1 MRPSDQLDLL
11 ESACRVAPFAERLRS
26 TLAFPLHS
34 TGIEV
39 LQMNVGRR
47 CNMACKHCHVDAG
60 PQHPEV
66 MPRRIFQRCLTVARE
81 GGIGTIDITG
91 GAPEMNPVLREFITA
106 AASPDRRLIVRTNL
120 TILLEDGFRDYIDL
134 YARNGVELVASF
146 PDTHAAKADRLR
158 GKGSFERSVTVLR
171 MLNERGYG
179 REGTGLVLDLMHNAA
194 GAYIP
199 APQSALEGQ
208 YRERLLNDHG
218 VFFSRLFCLTNCPV
232 GRYLE
237 FLTRTD
243 NLCDYMHELSRA
255 YNPAAARNVMC
266 RTTLSVGWD
275 GTLYD
280 CDFNQMLQLPVN
292 HGAPSHIDAFD
303 LEKLRNREIV
313 VNNHCYACT
322 AGAGSSCQG
331 SLEDGSLSA

>member
-1 MRPSDQLDLL
+1 MRPRDQLDLL
-11 ESACRVAPFAERLRS
+11 ETACSIDPFVDRLRS
-26 TLAFPLHS
+26 TRAFPLRS
-34 TGIEV
+34 KGIDV
-39 LQMNVGRR
+39 LQINVGRR
-47 CNMACKHCHVDAG
+47 CNMACRHCHVEAG

-66 MPRRIFQRCLTVARE
+66 MPRRIFDRCLAVARG
-81 GGIGTIDITG
+81 GGIGTIDVTG
-91 GAPEMNPVLREFITA
+91 GAPEMNEALRDFIPQA
-106 AASPDRRLIVRTNL
+106 AARGRRLIVRTNL
-120 TILLEDGFRDYIDL
+120 TILLEQDYRDYIEV
-134 YARNGVELVASF
+134 YARNGVELVASL
-146 PDTHAAKADRLR
+146 PDTGAAKTDRLR
-158 GKGSFERSVTVLR
+158 GEGAFERSVEVLR
-171 MLNERGYG
+171 QLNERGYG
-179 REGTGLVLDLMHNAA
+179 REGSGLVLDLMHNAA

-199 APQSALEGQ
+199 APQAALEGH
-208 YRERLLNDHG
+208 YRERLLNNHG
-218 VFFSRLFCLTNCPV
+218 IVFSRLFSLTNCPV

-243 NLCDYMHELSRA
+243 NLCDYMRELTRA

-280 CDFNQMLQLPVN
+280 CDFNQMLQLPVD

-303 LEKLRNREIV
+303 LEKLRTREIV

-331 SLEDGSLSA
+331 SLDVNA